1 MKASLWRMGQ
11 LKSGDTIQYRRV
23 SLKDALRARAELEQ
37 FMESVSALVAGQC
50 NMDSIKPIFASTLP
64 ESTVSGNW
72 GKALIY
78 ETELIEG
85 GISMTFRQVS
95 DRSGYY
101 NHQFLTAADR
111 VGMSSCWSSSAMEN
125 SILIIAAV

>member
-23 SLKDALRARAELEQ
+23 SLKDALRARSELEE

-50 NMDSIKPIFASTLP
+50 NMESIKPIFASTVP

-78 ETELIEG
+78 QTELIEG

-95 DRSGYY
+95 DRQVAITI
-101 NHQFLTAADR
+101 NF
-111 VGMSSCWSSSAMEN
+111 
-125 SILIIAAV
+125 

>member
-1 MKASLWRMGQ
+1 MGQ

-23 SLKDALRARAELEQ
+23 SLKDALHARAELEQ
-37 FMESVSALVAGQC
+37 FMESVSALVAGKC
-50 NMDSIKPIFASTLP
+50 NVDSIKPIFASTLP

-78 ETELIEG
+78 QTELIEG

-101 NHQFLTAADR
+101 DPQFLIAAGR
-111 VGMSSCWSSSAMEN
+111 VEMSSCWSSSAMEN
-125 SILIIAAV
+125 LILIIAAV

>member
-1 MKASLWRMGQ
+1 MGQ

-23 SLKDALRARAELEQ
+23 SLKDALRARSELEQ
-37 FMESVSALVAGQC
+37 FTESFSALVAGQC
-50 NMDSIKPIFASTLP
+50 NMDSIQPIFPSKLR

-78 ETELIEG
+78 QTEVIEG

-95 DRSGYY
+95 NRSGYY
-101 NHQFLTAADR
+101 NHQFLTAAGR

-125 SILIIAAV
+125 LILIIAAV

>member
-1 MKASLWRMGQ
+1 MGQ

-23 SLKDALRARAELEQ
+23 SLKDALRARAELKQ

-50 NMDSIKPIFASTLP
+50 NMDIIKPIFAPTLP

-78 ETELIEG
+78 RTELSES
-85 GISMTFRQVS
+85 GIPMTFRQVS
-95 DRSGYY
+95 ESSIHHTY
-101 NHQFLTAADR
+101 QILTAAGR
-111 VGMSSCWSSSAMEN
+111 VVMSSCWSSSAME
-125 SILIIAAV
+125 SLISIIAVV

>member
-1 MKASLWRMGQ
+1 MGQ

-64 ESTVSGNW
+64 ESTISGNW

-85 GISMTFRQVS
+85 GISMAFRQVS
-95 DRSGYY
+95 DRSCY
-101 NHQFLTAADR
+101 HIDQFLIAAGR

-125 SILIIAAV
+125 LILIIAAV

>member
-1 MKASLWRMGQ
+1 MGQ

-23 SLKDALRARAELEQ
+23 SLKDALHARAELEQ
-37 FMESVSALVAGQC
+37 FMESVSALVAGKC
-50 NMDSIKPIFASTLP
+50 NINIIKPIFASTLP

-78 ETELIEG
+78 ESELIEG
-85 GISMTFRQVS
+85 GMSMAFRQVS
-95 DRSGYY
+95 DRSGNY
-101 NHQFLTAADR
+101 NYQFLTAAFR

-125 SILIIAAV
+125 LISIIAAV